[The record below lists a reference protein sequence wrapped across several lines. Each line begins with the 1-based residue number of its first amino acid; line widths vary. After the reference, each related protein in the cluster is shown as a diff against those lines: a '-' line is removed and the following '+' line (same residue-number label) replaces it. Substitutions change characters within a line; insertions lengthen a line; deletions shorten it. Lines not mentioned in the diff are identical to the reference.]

1 MCILLLSELWEKEW
15 AHINSLHLS
24 QHITS
29 IVGLQIKIRQKAIIF
44 LDHVKNFQGK
54 RVRYSKG
61 VDFFLPLSDC
71 LISLELSIRFLNIP
85 IS

>member
-15 AHINSLHLS
+15 AHINSLHLL

-29 IVGLQIKIRQKAIIF
+29 IVDLPKKS
-44 LDHVKNFQGK
+44 GK
-54 RVRYSKG
+54 RPLYSLTMLRFSKG
-61 VDFFLPLSDC
+61 KQSDFQKGWLFPLSEWLLDK
-71 LISLELSIRFLNIP
+71 LEFSIHFLNIP